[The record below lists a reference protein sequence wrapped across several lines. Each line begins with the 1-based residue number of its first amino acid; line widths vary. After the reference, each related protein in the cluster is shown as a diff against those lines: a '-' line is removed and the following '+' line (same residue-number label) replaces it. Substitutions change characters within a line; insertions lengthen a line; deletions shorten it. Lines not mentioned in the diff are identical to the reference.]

1 MDQTVRDLQAKNER
15 LTEEV
20 DHLKSVFSLLKENTE
35 LGASRTQACNS
46 GSVDQSTAQGA
57 KPKCHLHSQLDEG
70 QFRRDL
76 GQSTSRQEQRT
87 SSPTN
92 FRSFLQTSAF
102 RDTDG
107 SEVVPDFLNT
117 SLDPSGPSRLLGE
130 IAFQLD
136 KRILMHIFQAQKRLY
151 GFTLLNI
158 REKITEVSTHP
169 VTGNVDKGYQ
179 LYLTQRYNTLMN
191 RLNQLGYKSAL
202 HPLFSEFV
210 VNTYGNLKERPNE
223 NSLHLISPYALKK
236 VILTAAPKKL
246 QKDLLLLLSCL
257 CYMAEEDRKPLF
269 FC

>member
-1 MDQTVRDLQAKNER
+1 MDQIATDLKAKNEQ
-15 LTEEV
+15 LTKEI
-20 DHLKSVFSLLKENTE
+20 DHLKTMLSLMKEKTD
-35 LGASRTQACNS
+35 LGDRTQACNS
-46 GSVDQSTAQGA
+46 GSVDESTAQGA
-57 KPKCHLHSQLDEG
+57 KSKCHFQRHLEEG

-76 GQSTSRQEQRT
+76 QQPTSRQEQRT

-102 RDTDG
+102 RDTDE
-107 SEVVPDFLNT
+107 SEVFPNFLNT

-158 REKITEVSTHP
+158 REKIIEVSTHP

-179 LYLTQRYNTLMN
+179 LYLTQRYTTLMN
-191 RLNQLGYKSAL
+191 RLSQLGYKAAL

-223 NSLHLISPYALKK
+223 NSLHLVTPNSVKK
-236 VILTAAPKKL
+236 VILSTAPKKL
-246 QKDLLLLLSCL
+246 QKDLLLLLNCL
-257 CYMAEEDRKPLF
+257 CYMAEDDKKPLF

>member
-1 MDQTVRDLQAKNER
+1 RK
-15 LTEEV
+15 
-20 DHLKSVFSLLKENTE
+20 TE
-35 LGASRTQACNS
+35 LGASRTQAGNS
-46 GSVDQSTAQGA
+46 GSLDESTAQGA

-107 SEVVPDFLNT
+107 SEVIPDFLNT
-117 SLDPSGPSRLLGE
+117 SLDPSGIAVRTSEEQQKHFNCFCFVIHSGYWATGPSRLLGE

-191 RLNQLGYKSAL
+191 RLNQLGYKAAL